1 MVTKGLNNPKNVPNI
16 EKFNNC
22 RPQSNLKK
30 LTNSTLYESREKDF
44 SKKLELF

>member
-1 MVTKGLNNPKNVPNI
+1 MVYTSLKNPKNVPNI

-22 RPQSNLKK
+22 RRQSNLKQ